1 VSSCVLDLYRRKP
14 SWVTTGTIEPTE
26 AAVLATVVST
36 LRPRLLVEI
45 GTASGVSTAVLAT
58 AAEHTGGDWE
68 LHTLDAME
76 TCYFDSTRVVGQAAL
91 ELLGGQHNIF
101 FHRSCTNLDVQRILG
116 EREIDFV
123 FIDASHA
130 SPWAAADLLSVLPG
144 LRVGAVVALHDL
156 QLPFKAGYAHQ
167 NGARDLFR
175 TWSGQKWVE
184 PSAPNLG
191 LLRFTD
197 LGQALTDIATC
208 LQSDWDAPRTSETI
222 AGFVTLLRPLEDVE
236 YSGRAACQ
244 RHFALCAPEVADGNR
259 YTNPSRYPF
268 ASTSTLHPNHGGND
282 LRVVWRGLPTDG
294 AHLHLS
300 ACADNP
306 AMQNR
311 GALLHVLSRSG
322 SIERTVTLR
331 PGAIEFIDVPP
342 DNDSSLDL
350 EILVG
355 RAAGQ
360 TAEYARVTLS
370 RFTTGTGTV
379 QADRR

>member
-1 VSSCVLDLYRRKP
+1 VATYPAKTLSLDP
-14 SWVTTGTIEPTE
+14 
-26 AAVLATVVST
+26 
-36 LRPRLLVEI
+36 
-45 GTASGVSTAVLAT
+45 
-58 AAEHTGGDWE
+58 
-68 LHTLDAME
+68 
-76 TCYFDSTRVVGQAAL
+76 
-91 ELLGGQHNIF
+91 
-101 FHRSCTNLDVQRILG
+101 
-116 EREIDFV
+116 
-123 FIDASHA
+123 
-130 SPWAAADLLSVLPG
+130 
-144 LRVGAVVALHDL
+144 
-156 QLPFKAGYAHQ
+156 
-167 NGARDLFR
+167 
-175 TWSGQKWVE
+175 
-184 PSAPNLG
+184 
-191 LLRFTD
+191 
-197 LGQALTDIATC
+197 
-208 LQSDWDAPRTSETI
+208 
-222 AGFVTLLRPLEDVE
+222 
-236 YSGRAACQ
+236 
-244 RHFALCAPEVADGNR
+244 
-259 YTNPSRYPF
+259 
-268 ASTSTLHPNHGGND
+268 STSTLHPNHGGND